1 MSTKTDQR
9 HHPPEAAKNEATE
22 SDHGREA
29 KTPAEVPPRGW
40 WDILVRTKNELGSDN
55 LSIVAAGMAFYCF
68 LAFVPT
74 LGAVISIYALAAD
87 PKTVS
92 DNLSALTRVMP
103 PEIMPVINEQ
113 ISRLVA
119 ESQTAGIGA
128 AISLLLAL
136 YGGSKAAKAL
146 MEGLNIAYDEKEK
159 RGFFRLLLTALLL
172 TLGAVLGAVLAIG
185 LVAVLPVALRNLRL
199 GSVAETL
206 ATWLRWPILMGG
218 FMVALGIL
226 YRYAPCRDEPKW
238 RWVSWGAALG
248 TGLWVAGSALFSL
261 YVSSFGNYDKSYGSL
276 GALVI
281 FLFWLYLTG
290 YAVLI
295 GAELN
300 SEMERQTF
308 RDTTKG
314 PEQPMGARGAHSADT
329 VGPDAS
335 GSSAA

>member
-1 MSTKTDQR
+1 MSTKTTQR
-9 HHPPEAAKNEATE
+9 HRAPEASKSEVAQ
-22 SDHGREA
+22 SDHGRDA
-29 KTPAEVPPRGW
+29 RTPTDVPPRGW
-40 WDILVRTKNELGSDN
+40 WDILVRTKNELASDN
-55 LSIVAAGMAFYCF
+55 LSIVVAGVAFYCF

-87 PKTVS
+87 PQTVS

-103 PEIMPVINEQ
+103 PEIMPIINEQ

-128 AISLLLAL
+128 AVSLLLAL

-146 MEGLNIAYDEKEK
+146 VEGLNIAYDEKEK
-159 RGFFRLLLTALLL
+159 RGFFKLLLTALVL
-172 TLGAVLGAVLAIG
+172 TLGAVLGAVVAIG
-185 LVAVLPVALRNLRL
+185 LVAVLPAILQNLRL

-206 ATWLRWPILMGG
+206 ATWLRWPILIGG
-218 FMVALGIL
+218 FMLALSIL
-226 YRYAPCRDEPKW
+226 YRYGPSRDEPKW

-248 TGLWVAGSALFSL
+248 TGLWVAGSALFSW

-290 YAVLI
+290 YAILI

-314 PEQPMGARGAHSADT
+314 PEKPMGTRGAYSADT

-335 GSSAA
+335 GSRAG

>member
-1 MSTKTDQR
+1 MSLKTTQR
-9 HHPPEAAKNEATE
+9 HRGPEASKSEVAR
-22 SDHGREA
+22 SDHGRDA
-29 KTPAEVPPRGW
+29 QTPTEVPPRGW
-40 WDILVRTKNELGSDN
+40 WDILVRTKNELASDN
-55 LSIVAAGMAFYCF
+55 LSIVVAGVAFYCF

-87 PKTVS
+87 PQTVS

-103 PEIMPVINEQ
+103 PEIMPIINEQ

-128 AISLLLAL
+128 AVSLLLAL

-146 MEGLNIAYDEKEK
+146 IEGLNIAYDEEEK
-159 RGFFRLLLTALLL
+159 RGFFKLLVTALLL
-172 TLGAVLGAVLAIG
+172 TLGAVLGAVVAIG
-185 LVAVLPVALRNLRL
+185 LVAVLPAVLQNLRL
-199 GSVAETL
+199 GSGAEKL
-206 ATWLRWPILMGG
+206 ATWLRWPILIGG
-218 FMVALGIL
+218 FMLALSIL
-226 YRYAPCRDEPKW
+226 YRYGPSRDEPKW

-248 TGLWVAGSALFSL
+248 TGLWVTGSALFSW

-314 PEQPMGARGAHSADT
+314 PEKPMGTRGAYSADT
-329 VGPDAS
+329 VGPDAA
-335 GSSAA
+335 G